1 MPTETQKPRK
11 PRDEEEWKAEL
22 PPEVFEVLREK
33 ARRGPGRGTK
43 ARKYAQ
49 YSVHNY
55 GSFAW
60 CYPGVIGLSQ
70 SLAVCFFGS
79 AVLLPLMLHASGKF
93 SDGGLLEW
101 RFGFRLRTCFVVIR
115 PRNC

>member
-1 MPTETQKPRK
+1 MERK
-11 PRDEEEWKAEL
+11 R
-22 PPEVFEVLREK
+22 
-33 ARRGPGRGTK
+33 
-43 ARKYAQ
+43 
-49 YSVHNY
+49 SSMHNILFTIMVRLL
-55 GSFAW
+55 GVI
-60 CYPGVIGLSQ
+60 PGVIGLSQ

-79 AVLLPLMLHASGKF
+79 LVLLPLMLHASGKF